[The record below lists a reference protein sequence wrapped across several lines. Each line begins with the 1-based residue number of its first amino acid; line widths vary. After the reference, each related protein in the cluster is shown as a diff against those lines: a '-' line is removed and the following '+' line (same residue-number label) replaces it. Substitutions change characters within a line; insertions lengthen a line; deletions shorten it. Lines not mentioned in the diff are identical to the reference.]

1 VSSWKQVVES
11 VCRKLKASTGERG
24 TAALVLITVTSRDR
38 RDMEWARVG
47 GQERNASGRDW
58 LPFKQEQEGHS
69 GSTIRSEWKRPLDQS
84 LSPYSSAR
92 MSFELRR
99 PQGRLLTHN

>member
-1 VSSWKQVVES
+1 MCRVFQKCSSVKSEAS
-11 VCRKLKASTGERG
+11 CRVCLQEMKASTGERG

-58 LPFKQEQEGHS
+58 LPF
-69 GSTIRSEWKRPLDQS
+69 
-84 LSPYSSAR
+84 
-92 MSFELRR
+92 
-99 PQGRLLTHN
+99 